1 MNKKLRRQQLA
12 EDLRRTAPLLK
23 RMGNL
28 ESHVPKRVLQAFRAS
43 HDKHFPP
50 PPPVPEEQ
58 LVEWT
63 MQLLAEEPKD
73 VDELVTGLRLKSVR
87 CDEKD
92 VEKLLNRM
100 TEFGWIVEALVA
112 TGGRGHR
119 LTATARRLL
128 GLANPRAKVLSMI
141 ERQDAKVT
149 ETQIG
154 VLAQELQKIKGTAT
168 VGELLSYSKNLARI
182 DVKDKDTEKLVKL
195 LSACGLV
202 NEGKHADGNVG
213 RKTYHLTQIGQKLYD
228 RTATP
233 AEILEIIEKLG

>member
-1 MNKKLRRQQLA
+1 MSQKMRIQQLV
-12 EDLRRTAPLLK
+12 EDLHRAAPLLK
-23 RMGNL
+23 RTGDR
-28 ESHVPKRVLQAFRAS
+28 EAKVPKRVLQALRAHLDNDS
-43 HDKHFPP
+43 PP
-50 PPPVPEEQ
+50 SPPVPEEQ

-100 TEFGWIVEALVA
+100 TAFGLIVKALVA

-141 ERQDAKVT
+141 ERQYAKVT
-149 ETQIG
+149 ETQIE
-154 VLAQELQKIKGTAT
+154 VLAQELQKISSPATAD
-168 VGELLSYSKNLARI
+168 ELLSYSKNLARI